1 MRHLLRTTAILLAT
15 GGFALTAQAQDTSEP
30 QLTAGSPSYCD
41 MPWVQVDGNSDG
53 FVSQEEA
60 TGAIDTQFGAIDADG
75 NGEITKTEY
84 VDCKTR
90 TGGQAAAESS
100 RDEQNFAEAD
110 ANKDSGIDRNEFR
123 DQARKRAKLQ
133 LLLNRMAEDEKVSAD
148 EAAVE
153 AEIKHAMEHF
163 PDAKPDLVR
172 VHIETVLRNVQPL
185 FAELN
190 AGGFAIGHNGN
201 LTNAMTLRRELV
213 REKTRL
219 PEQTFIFKHALTQEA
234 VYQSLL
240 TSRRQGLRARRVG
253 RRRRTSAGPPG
264 TTLHRCPP
272 RSSTSSWAWAC

>member
-123 DQARKRAKLQ
+123 DQARQAYDESQ
-133 LLLNRMAEDEKVSAD
+133 SAADDEQALLVLRRFVWLTPEEAQDESALKDMSAD
-148 EAAVE
+148 EAAG
-153 AEIKHAMEHF
+153 
-163 PDAKPDLVR
+163 R
-172 VHIETVLRNVQPL
+172 S
-185 FAELN
+185 
-190 AGGFAIGHNGN
+190 
-201 LTNAMTLRRELV
+201 AMTFAALDQNDDDIIDTREWSQRSPSSRMTEEWASADFDKLDADATGSISQEEY
-213 REKTRL
+213 RSARSKRL
-219 PEQTFIFKHALTQEA
+219 DQTTTASTEQSGDPASADDQSASQSGSDAEGIPVFVYRFLTF
-234 VYQSLL
+234 
-240 TSRRQGLRARRVG
+240 
-253 RRRRTSAGPPG
+253 
-264 TTLHRCPP
+264 
-272 RSSTSSWAWAC
+272 

>member
-1 MRHLLRTTAILLAT
+1 MRLLFRTTAILLAT
-15 GGFALTAQAQDTSEP
+15 GGFALTAQAQDSSEP

-123 DQARKRAKLQ
+123 DQARQAYDDSQ
-133 LLLNRMAEDEKVSAD
+133 SAADDEQALVVLRRFVWLTPEEAQDGSALKDMSAD
-148 EAAVE
+148 EV
-153 AEIKHAMEHF
+153 
-163 PDAKPDLVR
+163 
-172 VHIETVLRNVQPL
+172 
-185 FAELN
+185 
-190 AGGFAIGHNGN
+190 AGRS
-201 LTNAMTLRRELV
+201 AMTFAALDQNDDDIIDTMEWSERSPPSRMTEEWASAQFDELDDNATGSISQDEYRSARSKMLDRTTTASTDQSSGSASTDDQQASQSGSDAEGV
-213 REKTRL
+213 PVFVYRFL
-219 PEQTFIFKHALTQEA
+219 TF
-234 VYQSLL
+234 
-240 TSRRQGLRARRVG
+240 
-253 RRRRTSAGPPG
+253 
-264 TTLHRCPP
+264 
-272 RSSTSSWAWAC
+272 